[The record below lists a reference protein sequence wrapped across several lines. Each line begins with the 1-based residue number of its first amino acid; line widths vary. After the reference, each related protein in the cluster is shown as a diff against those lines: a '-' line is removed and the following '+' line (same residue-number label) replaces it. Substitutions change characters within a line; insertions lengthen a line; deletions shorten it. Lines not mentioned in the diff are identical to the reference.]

1 MKSDVLPFFIQLTI
15 KDELCD
21 LTHDVYTNEY
31 KTIRNIKQAYAVRA
45 QRQIYKGSQL
55 EIQGM

>member
-1 MKSDVLPFFIQLTI
+1 MKIDVPLLYKQLTI

-31 KTIRNIKQAYAVRA
+31 KTVRNLKQTYAVRA

-55 EIQGM
+55 SDR